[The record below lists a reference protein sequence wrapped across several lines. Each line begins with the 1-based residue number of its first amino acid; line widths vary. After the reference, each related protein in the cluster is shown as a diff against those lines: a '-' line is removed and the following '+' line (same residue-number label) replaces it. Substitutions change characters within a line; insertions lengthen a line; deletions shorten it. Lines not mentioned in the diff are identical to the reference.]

1 MDIRGVWEEYLKLG
15 GTCWRLKGMGIT
27 PRRRMGL
34 GLYSIRDDG
43 FTSIWRPFDQ
53 NNIYTSR
60 YWHNVAE
67 LGKVRLSKAALVVT
81 KWKDNSWSKI
91 LPSTVLISKAKFFSP
106 TNSTKAWPTT
116 CRHSQLLSECIAKCI
131 EAIKR

>member
-1 MDIRGVWEEYLKLG
+1 MDGRGVWEEYLKLG
-15 GTCWRLKGMGIT
+15 GTCWRLKGIT

-34 GLYSIRDDG
+34 GLYIIRGDG
-43 FTSIWRPFDQ
+43 FTSIRRPFDQ
-53 NNIYTSR
+53 NDIYMG
-60 YWHNVAE
+60 YWHNVAK
-67 LGKVRLSKAALVVT
+67 LGKVRLTKAALVVT

-91 LPSTVLISKAKFFSP
+91 LPSTVLISKAKFFSS